1 MRPLAIAH
9 VLSSFALGG
18 QERVALDLAGSQV
31 DEGHRVHAISLAP
44 LPDGLLRDEFARRG
58 VVVHTVSKGR
68 GVDPTVV
75 ARLAML
81 FRRERVE
88 IVHTHNP
95 QPLFYG
101 ALAGRLAGATV
112 VHTKHGVNPARGRQ
126 LWLRRLGG
134 RLAHAYVAVSG
145 ATARVARD
153 NAECPAARLRTIANG
168 VALEGFGANAE
179 ARRAVREELGI
190 PAAAFVFGTV
200 GRMSP
205 EKDHTLLVRAARP
218 LLSEATQLVIVG
230 DGSEASR
237 VRDEAR
243 GSPWIH
249 LPGSRNDVSRLLA
262 SFDAFVLSSRSEGL
276 PLALVEA
283 MASGLPIVATD
294 VGGVREVLDA
304 AGMVVPS
311 RDERA
316 LAEAMRSIRGGGA
329 QDLGAR
335 ARVRAKQ
342 FDARRMND
350 EYLALYTQLL
360 GAA

>member
-1 MRPLAIAH
+1 MTPLTIAH
-9 VLSSFALGG
+9 VLSSFSLGG
-18 QERVALDLAGSQV
+18 QERVALDLAATQV
-31 DEGHRVHAISLAP
+31 VEGHRVHAVSLAP
-44 LPDGLLRDEFARRG
+44 PPDGPLRDEFARRG
-58 VVVHTVSKGR
+58 VTVHTVPKGR
-68 GVDPTVV
+68 GVDPTLV
-75 ARLAML
+75 ARLSLL

-101 ALAGRLAGATV
+101 ALAGRLAGSTV

-145 ATARVARD
+145 ATARVAAD
-153 NAECPAARLRTIANG
+153 NAECPPARLHTIANG
-168 VALEGFGANAE
+168 VALEGFGANAD
-179 ARRAVREELGI
+179 ARREVRAELGI
-190 PAAAFVFGTV
+190 PETAFVFGTV

-205 EKDHTLLVRAARP
+205 EKDHALFIRAARP
-218 LLSEATQLVIVG
+218 LLSEGTHAVIVG

-243 GSPWIH
+243 GSPFIH
-249 LPGSRNDVSRLLA
+249 LPGSRSDVARLLA

-283 MASGLPIVATD
+283 MATGLPIVATD
-294 VGGVREVLDA
+294 VGGVREVLDD
-304 AGMVVPS
+304 AGVVVPA
-311 RDERA
+311 RDEQA
-316 LAEAMRSIRGGGA
+316 LADAMRSLRDGA
-329 QDLGAR
+329 GELGAR
-335 ARVRAKQ
+335 ARVRASQ

-350 EYLALYTQLL
+350 AYLSLYTHLR